1 MAEQTKFEEYLNAIS
16 HGVGAILG
24 LIGLG
29 LLITYDTSKTT
40 WSLFSVVVYGLS
52 IIILFTASTLYH
64 AVSNPH
70 H

>member
-1 MAEQTKFEEYLNAIS
+1 MAEQTKFEEHLNAIS

-40 WSLFSVVVYGLS
+40 WSLFSVVVYDSLQEQLS
-52 IIILFTASTLYH
+52 FHNILSCQR
-64 AVSNPH
+64 
-70 H
+70 